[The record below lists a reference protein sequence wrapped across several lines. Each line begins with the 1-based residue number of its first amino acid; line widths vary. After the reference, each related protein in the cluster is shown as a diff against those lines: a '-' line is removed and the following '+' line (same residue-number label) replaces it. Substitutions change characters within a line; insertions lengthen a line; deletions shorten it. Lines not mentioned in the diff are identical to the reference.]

1 MLPTKD
7 PPQNKTLTQTET
19 EGLEIFQANRQ
30 GKRNRVAILISHKID
45 FQRKYKQRYCRVKQ
59 CAR

>member
-45 FQRKYKQRYCRVKQ
+45 FQKKS
-59 CAR
+59 